1 LSTATARAVLFSAL
15 ATGSS
20 FGGLAVSNHP
30 GTASIGQLLLLGL
43 AVVLATIFTLM
54 PALMGPPP
62 ASSDA
67 DRDAGSSGKA

>member
-1 LSTATARAVLFSAL
+1 MLFSAL

-30 GTASIGQLLLLGL
+30 GTASMGIVLLGL

-54 PALMGPPP
+54 PSLMGPPP
-62 ASSDA
+62 AASSVPETA
-67 DRDAGSSGKA
+67 

>member
-1 LSTATARAVLFSAL
+1 
-15 ATGSS
+15 
-20 FGGLAVSNHP
+20 LAVSNHP

-54 PALMGPPP
+54 PSLMGPPP

-67 DRDAGSSGKA
+67 GRSAGSSGNV